1 MKIRKFPRPNYELDA
16 DVTLENRPIRTKE
29 KGIRAS
35 DWPEGEDEFGDIV
48 EDAERAK
55 SNANKFPANQRHR
68 KRAQTK
74 EKVPENRRKHREVP
88 ESDKKAPEISKSAG
102 KC

>member
-1 MKIRKFPRPNYELDA
+1 MKIRKFPRPNCELDA

-55 SNANKFPANQRHR
+55 SIANKLPANQRHR
-68 KRAQTK
+68 KRAETK
-74 EKVPENRRKHREVP
+74 EKVPENRRKYREVP
-88 ESDKKAPEISKSAG
+88 EKSQGAA
-102 KC
+102 KCS